1 MTVAP
6 GGRTGDVWNPAQYE
20 RFVAERRQPFDDLL
34 ALVTPTPGGT
44 AVDLGC
50 GTGELTVELHRH
62 LGAASTLG
70 IDSSA
75 AMLEHAL
82 GLAHDTAGV
91 RFEVGDLSTFTTEQ
105 PLDVLFANAALQW
118 VPDHV
123 PLLARLSTLLAPGGQ
138 LAIQVPYNHDHL
150 SHTVSAAIARE
161 EPFASAMGGDPPA
174 DPVAVNVR
182 TPARY
187 AELLHELGFAEQHVR
202 MQVYGHVLDSSAE
215 VVEWVKGTSLTRFE
229 RVLPDDLYAELLDRY
244 TERLVDGLGAER
256 PFFYAFKRI
265 LFWGRKP

>member
-1 MTVAP
+1 MPAP
-6 GGRTGDVWNPAQYE
+6 CKGPVEDVWNPTQYE
-20 RFVAERRQPFDDLL
+20 RFAAERRQPFDDLL
-34 ALVTPTPGGT
+34 ALVRPTPGGT

-50 GTGELTVELHRH
+50 GTGELSVELHRH

-75 AMLEHAL
+75 AMLEQA
-82 GLAHDTAGV
+82 TEVPGV
-91 RFEVGDLSTFTTEQ
+91 RFEVGDISTFASDE
-105 PLDVLFANAALQW
+105 PLDVIFANAALQW

-123 PLLARLSTLLAPGGQ
+123 PLLAHLSTLLAPGGQ

-150 SHTVSAAIARE
+150 SHTVSAAIARD
-161 EPFASAMGGDPPA
+161 EPFAGAMGDDPPA

-187 AELLHELGFAEQHVR
+187 AELLHELGFAERHVR

-215 VVEWVKGTSLTRFE
+215 VVEWVKGTSLTRFK
-229 RVLPDDLYAELLDRY
+229 RVLPDDLYAEFLDRY
-244 TERLVDGLGAER
+244 TERLVAELGDDR
-256 PFFYAFKRI
+256 PYFYAFKRI